1 MKMRLFYTTD
11 PDDAPE
17 RIKLNLEH
25 SFEEAKLQKK
35 IKELLWLLEQKTIN
49 HLSLVTKIDDLRR
62 VLYEFD
68 FLLGEVNEQILA
80 HKKVKFNEFEM
91 PDEAQQAE
99 ETGNIEDVSASLER
113 LAKVGQ
119 QLKNLKSEIQNND

>member
-1 MKMRLFYTTD
+1 MRLFYTID

-17 RIKLNLEH
+17 RIKLNLKH
-25 SFEEAKLQKK
+25 SFEEMKLQKK
-35 IKELLWLLEQKTIN
+35 IKELLWLLEQKNIN

-91 PDEAQQAE
+91 PDEPQQVE
-99 ETGNIEDVSASLER
+99 EAGNIENVSASLER
-113 LAKVGQ
+113 MARVGQ